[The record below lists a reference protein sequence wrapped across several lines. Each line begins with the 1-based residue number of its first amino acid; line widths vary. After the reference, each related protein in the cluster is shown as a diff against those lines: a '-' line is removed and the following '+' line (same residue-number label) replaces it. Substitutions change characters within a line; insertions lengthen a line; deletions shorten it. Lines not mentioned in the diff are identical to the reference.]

1 MGVVKLSTGEITQY
15 QKYSNFLA
23 GNTAFVPGAF
33 DLLETQVLGTSA
45 ASVTFSSL
53 NTYASNYK
61 HLQIRMVG
69 RASRSG
75 ATTDPLIV
83 RLNSTTQTYGHH
95 LFGNGSAASS
105 GNIATSYS
113 LLDAI
118 TGATAATDVFGVCVI
133 DILDPF
139 EATKTKTIRAMT
151 GANTVVSLSSAF
163 WNFTTAVSSIELSAF
178 SATNFLVGSR
188 FSIYG
193 IRG

>member
-1 MGVVKLSTGEITQY
+1 MPFGLGFFAT
-15 QKYSNFLA
+15 A
-23 GNTAFVPGAF
+23 GAGAAGSF
-33 DLLETQVLGTSA
+33 DLLETQVLGSTA

-53 NTYASNYK
+53 GTYSNYK
-61 HLQIRMVG
+61 HLQIRMVA

-83 RLNSTTQTYGHH
+83 NLNSTTQTYGHH
-95 LFGNGSAASS
+95 LFGNGSSASS

-118 TGATAATDVFGVCVI
+118 TGATAATSAFGACVI

-139 EATKTKTIRAMT
+139 ETTKNKTIRALT
-151 GANTVVSLSSAF
+151 GANTVVSLSSTF

-188 FSIYG
+188 FSLYG
-193 IRG
+193 LKGS